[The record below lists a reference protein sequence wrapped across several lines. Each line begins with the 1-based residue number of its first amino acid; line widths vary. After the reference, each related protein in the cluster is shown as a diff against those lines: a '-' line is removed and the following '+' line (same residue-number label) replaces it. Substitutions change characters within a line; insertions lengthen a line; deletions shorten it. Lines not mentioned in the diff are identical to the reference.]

1 MVWPLLIIPIVVAL
15 LLGYVI
21 SRSMLGQE
29 AARRNLLTG
38 TLLLLVLFSLVF
50 GLNFLPQPWR
60 DHAWLG
66 LSIVFSAIAWVY
78 IVSWPRRK
86 RQAGS
91 LLWNLGRPSTYRSM
105 LVAGGLFLISAILQ
119 TSMFIDLARK
129 GFSGSY
135 GSPEYYLSQAFLYW
149 SAAIYFFW
157 AGMSRLQLRE
167 NGIYFKFGLIKWEEI
182 ASYKWE
188 GTKGNTLTVWLK
200 QRFPF
205 LPTRSWQIPLVHKA
219 NVERIIAQHLS
230 GEKGKVKNFS

>member
-1 MVWPLLIIPIVVAL
+1 MDWPLLIIPIVVAL

-66 LSIVFSAIAWVY
+66 LSIVFSVIAWAY

-105 LVAGGLFLISAILQ
+105 LVAGALFLISAILQ

-167 NGIYFKFGLIKWEEI
+167 NGIYFKFGLIKWQQI

-188 GTKGNTLTVWLK
+188 GAKGNTLTVWLK

-205 LPTRSWQIPLVHKA
+205 FPTRSWQIPLVHKSTI
-219 NVERIIAQHLS
+219 ERILAQHLS
-230 GEKGKVKNFS
+230 SETGKARNFS

>member
-60 DHAWLG
+60 NHAWLG

-119 TSMFIDLARK
+119 TSMFVDLARK

-135 GSPEYYLSQAFLYW
+135 GSPE
-149 SAAIYFFW
+149 
-157 AGMSRLQLRE
+157 
-167 NGIYFKFGLIKWEEI
+167 
-182 ASYKWE
+182 
-188 GTKGNTLTVWLK
+188 
-200 QRFPF
+200 
-205 LPTRSWQIPLVHKA
+205 
-219 NVERIIAQHLS
+219 
-230 GEKGKVKNFS
+230 